1 MLAPSPAVDSTSQS
15 DPVVAGLKSCR
26 WAFIG
31 VGVFSAWV
39 NVLSLTG
46 SLYMLQVYDRV
57 MASRSVSTLVFL
69 SLIALAA
76 YLLLGVLDALR
87 RRMLARVGAKFSEPL
102 MERVYNAGA
111 TMALKGMRPAVA
123 TQAIRDL
130 DQVQKFLSGS
140 GPTAFFDLPFMPIF
154 FVVAYI
160 MHPVFGWIIVAGG
173 LVIIALS
180 VLTEMRTRSST
191 MAATYSAAARQTIAE
206 SSFRNAEALKAMG
219 MMRVFTQ
226 TFTAANARYAAQ
238 NLDASDAAS
247 GIGSL
252 AKVFRAIL
260 QSAVLGVGAYLAIA
274 GEVSPGSMIAAS
286 ILTARALAPIEVA
299 VASWRSFVASRQ
311 GFDRLRKLLSALKQP
326 DYRLALPAPEFK
338 LSVEGVYVAAPGQ
351 AKAIVQGVTFELHA
365 GQGLA
370 IIGPSASGKSTLARS
385 LIGVWPTAAGKV
397 CLDDAPLDQWDSE
410 KLGGH
415 VGYLPQDVEL
425 FDGTVAANISRFD
438 PAADDRDIV
447 QAARDAGAHELIL
460 GLPEGYESNIGDGGA
475 ALSAGQRQRIAL
487 ARALY
492 RQPFIVVLDEPNSN
506 LDSQGE
512 DALVEAILSVRRRR
526 GIVVVVTHR
535 PTALAG
541 VDMVAVIIAGKL
553 QAFGPKEEVM
563 QRMTRQGQQP
573 QQTSETRQAIRETA

>member
-111 TMALKGMRPAVA
+111 TMALRGMRPAVA

-154 FVVAYI
+154 FIVAYI
-160 MHPVFGWIIVAGG
+160 MHPVFGWVIVAGG

-191 MAATYSAAARQTIAE
+191 MAATYSGAARHTIAE

-238 NLDASDAAS
+238 NLEASDAAS

-274 GEVSPGSMIAAS
+274 GEVSAGSMIAAS

-311 GFDRLRKLLSALKQP
+311 GFDRLRKLLSTLSQP

-415 VGYLPQDVEL
+415 IGYLPQDVEL

-438 PAADDRDIV
+438 PEADDRDIV

-512 DALVEAILSVRRRR
+512 EALVEAILSVRRRR

-563 QRMTRQGQQP
+563 QRMTRQGQQ
-573 QQTSETRQAIRETA
+573 QQTSETRQAVRETA

>member
-15 DPVVAGLKSCR
+15 DPVIAGLKSCR

-39 NVLSLTG
+39 NLLSLTG

>member
-1 MLAPSPAVDSTSQS
+1 MLAQSPAVDSASQS

-111 TMALKGMRPAVA
+111 TLALKGMRPAVA

-160 MHPVFGWIIVAGG
+160 MHPVFGWVIVAGG
-173 LVIIALS
+173 LIIIALS

-191 MAATYSAAARQTIAE
+191 MAATFSAAARHAIAE

-238 NLDASDAAS
+238 NLEASDAAS

-274 GEVSPGSMIAAS
+274 GEVSAGAMIAAS

-311 GFDRLRKLLSALKQP
+311 GFDRLRSLLSTLSQP
-326 DYRLALPAPEFK
+326 GGRLALPAPEYK
-338 LSVEGVYVAAPGQ
+338 LSVEGLYVAAPGQ
-351 AKAIVQGVTFELHA
+351 TKAIIHNVSFELHA

-370 IIGPSASGKSTLARS
+370 IVGPSASGKSTLARA
-385 LIGVWPTAAGKV
+385 LIDVWPAGAGKV

-410 KLGGH
+410 KLGEH
-415 VGYLPQDVEL
+415 IGYLPQDVEL
-425 FDGTVAANISRFD
+425 FDGTVAANIARFD
-438 PAADDRDIV
+438 PEADDRDIV

-460 GLPEGYESNIGDGGA
+460 GLPEGYETNIGDGGA

-512 DALVEAILSVRRRR
+512 EALVEAILSVRRRR

-541 VDMVAVIIAGKL
+541 VDMVAVVIAGKL
-553 QAFGPKEEVM
+553 QAFGQKEEVM
-563 QRMTRQGQQP
+563 QRMTRQGQQ
-573 QQTSETRQAIRETA
+573 QQPSEARQAVRETA

>member
-1 MLAPSPAVDSTSQS
+1 MLAPSPAIDSTSQS
-15 DPVVAGLKSCR
+15 DPVVAGLKGCR

-111 TMALKGMRPAVA
+111 TLALKGMRPAVA

-160 MHPVFGWIIVAGG
+160 MHPVFGWVIVAGG

-226 TFTAANARYAAQ
+226 TFTAANARYATQ
-238 NLDASDAAS
+238 NLEASDAAS

-274 GEVSPGSMIAAS
+274 GEVSAGSMIAAS

-311 GFDRLRKLLSALKQP
+311 GFDRLRKLLSTLSQP
-326 DYRLALPAPEFK
+326 DYRLALPAPEYK

-385 LIGVWPTAAGKV
+385 LIGVWPAAAGKV

-415 VGYLPQDVEL
+415 IGYLPQDVEL

-438 PAADDRDIV
+438 PEADDRDIV

-512 DALVEAILSVRRRR
+512 EALVEAILSVRRRR

-553 QAFGPKEEVM
+553 QAFGQKEDVM
-563 QRMTRQGQQP
+563 QRMTRQGQQ
-573 QQTSETRQAIRETA
+573 QTSEARQAVRETA